1 MFLVRSQVS
10 YRPLVMTSILGFI
23 CILIFAIFGF
33 FHFHSF
39 FYNKFQVSQAFL
51 FILLRARRFVLQST
65 NECNSLLECLTV
77 FLHFGLLN
85 GIENHFGD
93 YLLWIWFFIFNL
105 LTQTLI
111 WGISQCRVSLD
122 KWIIVMLW
130 TKCFLLGNMDRDF
143 LFFVVINILVLNL
156 ILGMIIDT
164 FSHLRERELEKTK
177 KLMNFCLTCGLPKVS
192 FKEIIMLLYK
202 PLHARRT
209 SYPMGNK
216 HSVD

>member
-1 MFLVRSQVS
+1 MNNCYVVNEMLFVRQYGS
-10 YRPLVMTSILGFI
+10 RI
-23 CILIFAIFGF
+23 
-33 FHFHSF
+33 
-39 FYNKFQVSQAFL
+39 
-51 FILLRARRFVLQST
+51 
-65 NECNSLLECLTV
+65 V
-77 FLHFGLLN
+77 F
-85 GIENHFGD
+85 
-93 YLLWIWFFIFNL
+93 
-105 LTQTLI
+105 
-111 WGISQCRVSLD
+111 
-122 KWIIVMLW
+122 
-130 TKCFLLGNMDRDF
+130 DF

-216 HSVD
+216 QSVDTLKKSIIFGTTSRITFTSRANHTTSSHLRRGVPFTNECMRPLITLFA